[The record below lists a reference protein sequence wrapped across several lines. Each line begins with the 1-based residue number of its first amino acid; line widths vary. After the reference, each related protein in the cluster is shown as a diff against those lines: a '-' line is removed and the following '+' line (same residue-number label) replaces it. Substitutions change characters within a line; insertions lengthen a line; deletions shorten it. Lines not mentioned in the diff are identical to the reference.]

1 MQQTDTQQQAYEV
14 PGQHLRWRASQ
25 LQAQGLPYQVQPAG
39 GGIYIVI
46 VQQPPAL
53 DPWAYAPQRQ
63 QQRWPR
69 WDAAVILPWL
79 LVLAVASIMA
89 GTAYMVAANAGQD
102 APAARQAAAKDA
114 AKEDAKEDA
123 KDAGPF
129 AWLADWRPPWAGSD
143 KPAARGAQEGG
154 WRWPWE
160 DAADAADALVADV
173 QSTVTTV
180 SSVILAVLVL
190 LIVLTLV
197 RKMGGRR

>member
-1 MQQTDTQQQAYEV
+1 MQQTDTQRQAYEV

-63 QQRWPR
+63 QQRRPR

-102 APAARQAAAKDA
+102 APAAQQAAAKDA
-114 AKEDAKEDA
+114 AKEDAKN
-123 KDAGPF
+123 AGPF

-143 KPAARGAQEGG
+143 KPAARDAQEGG

-160 DAADAADALVADV
+160 DAADAAGALVADV

-180 SSVILAVLVL
+180 SSVILGVLVL
-190 LIVLTLV
+190 MIVLTLV

>member
-1 MQQTDTQQQAYEV
+1 MRTDTQQQAYEV
-14 PGQHLRWRASQ
+14 PGQHLGWRASQ

-102 APAARQAAAKDA
+102 APAAQQAAAKDA
-114 AKEDAKEDA
+114 AKEDAKN
-123 KDAGPF
+123 AGPF

-160 DAADAADALVADV
+160 DAADAAGALVADV

-190 LIVLTLV
+190 MIVLTLV
-197 RKMGGRR
+197 RKMGRRR